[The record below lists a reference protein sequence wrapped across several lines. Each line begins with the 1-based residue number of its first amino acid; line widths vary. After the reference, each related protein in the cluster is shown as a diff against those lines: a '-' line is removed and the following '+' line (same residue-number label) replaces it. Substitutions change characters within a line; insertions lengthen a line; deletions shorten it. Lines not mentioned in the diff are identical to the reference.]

1 VSSRSGEASCELLYC
16 TPFTAGR
23 CFESGESPLTLA
35 AQHGHEVIVESLLSA
50 GADVNRLDANGRS
63 AIHVAAQLNDLPTVK
78 ARYHSHPTPTRP
90 DPTRLDSFEH
100 KRPAET
106 DWGALQQMVY
116 HRKISN
122 IDTL

>member
-1 VSSRSGEASCELLYC
+1 VRHLANCC

-35 AQHGHEVIVESLLSA
+35 AQHGHEVIVESLLNA

-78 ARYHSHPTPTRP
+78 ARYHSHPTPTR
-90 DPTRLDSFEH
+90 LDSFEH

-116 HRKISN
+116 RRKISD
-122 IDTL
+122 IDQLKHLD